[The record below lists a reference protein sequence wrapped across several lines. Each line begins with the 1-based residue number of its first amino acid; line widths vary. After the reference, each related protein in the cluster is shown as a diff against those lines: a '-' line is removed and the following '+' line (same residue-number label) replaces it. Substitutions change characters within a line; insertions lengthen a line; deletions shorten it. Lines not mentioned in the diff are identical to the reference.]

1 MQSNFPDVADEI
13 KNAVVILH
21 TSNYISVSVLFTKV
35 FSLLKEVTLR
45 ASSEPIF
52 QDNSATPDVSVVT
65 SLVCKL
71 DGIVHV

>member
-35 FSLLKEVTLR
+35 FSLLKEITLR

-52 QDNSATPDVSVVT
+52 QDNSGTPDVSVVT